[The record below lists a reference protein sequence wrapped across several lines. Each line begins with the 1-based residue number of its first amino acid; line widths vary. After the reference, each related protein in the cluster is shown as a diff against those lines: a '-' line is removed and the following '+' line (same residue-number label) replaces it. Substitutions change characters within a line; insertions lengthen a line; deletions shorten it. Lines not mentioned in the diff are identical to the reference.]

1 MFERLI
7 LFIAAFGL
15 SDLFVKNKSTNFKI
29 IYYSI
34 LLLIALYFIFNKY
47 IDEKLLSNNRRR
59 QCM

>member
-34 LLLIALYFIFNKY
+34 LLSISLYFIFNKY
-47 IDEKLLSNNRRR
+47 IDEKLLSSNREK

>member
-34 LLLIALYFIFNKY
+34 LLLIALYFIFNNY
-47 IDEKLLSNNRRR
+47 IDEKLLSSNRKR

>member
-29 IYYSI
+29 IYYSVMMIIGLYI
-34 LLLIALYFIFNKY
+34 LFNKY
-47 IDEKLLSNNRRR
+47 IHEKLLSIDKDR
-59 QCM
+59 Q